1 MPKIYYTA
9 NNYQNTYNHIN
20 TNGEQYLWCRKLDL
34 YRSMITVGSP
44 SFVSW
49 RKIRQNGL
57 FRTIS
62 NSIIQ
67 KFLMVQAN
75 IESNHAGMY
84 LHPIF
89 HDYVS
94 DQKRIV
100 SYNLGMAFA
109 KFYAEKLLDIPNL
122 THLETL
128 KKIGAVDFV
137 QQQRRTKEPD
147 LVGMTSDGEW
157 HVFEAKGMSSNKLVS
172 ELEKAKIQAQ
182 QIDTIHGQSPAT
194 LSACATFLGNQRI
207 LSSIED
213 PKSEKNKKIEI
224 QKNKFYE
231 GYYNSFFAFKELLNT
246 ESKKESF
253 ENIDYQSFDIKTNT
267 LDLSI
272 GLETEIYELL
282 QQKNYDLV
290 SEYYYSKRK
299 KLGKGINYEQN
310 IISVGLDGFVVKY
323 KNY

>member
-1 MPKIYYTA
+1 MPRIYYTA
-9 NNYQNTYNHIN
+9 GNYQNPYNHIN
-20 TNGEQYLWCRKLDL
+20 TNVEQHLWCRKLDL
-34 YRSMITVGSP
+34 YRSIITVGSP

-49 RKIRQNGL
+49 REIRQNGL

-67 KFLMVQAN
+67 KVLMVQAN
-75 IESNHAGMY
+75 IESNPNGMY

-89 HDYVS
+89 QGYVS

-109 KFYAEKLLDIPNL
+109 KFYAEQLLNIPNL

-128 KKIGAVDFV
+128 KKIDAVNFV
-137 QQQRRTKEPD
+137 QQQGRTKEPD

-157 HVFEAKGMSSNKLVS
+157 HVFEAKGMSSNKLRT
-172 ELEKAKIQAQ
+172 ELQKAKNQAQ
-182 QIDTIHGQSPAT
+182 QIDTIHGQNPAT
-194 LSACATFLGNQRI
+194 LSACATFFGNDRI
-207 LSSIED
+207 LSAIED

-224 QKNKFYE
+224 QKSKFYE

-246 ESKKESF
+246 ESKKETF
-253 ENIDYQSFDIKTNT
+253 ENIDYQSFDIKTNK
-267 LDLSI
+267 LELSI
-272 GLETEIYELL
+272 GLETEVYELL
-282 QQKNYDLV
+282 QQKNFDLV
-290 SEYYYSKRK
+290 GEYYYSKRK
-299 KLGKGINYEQN
+299 RIDKNINYEQD
-310 IISVGLDGFVVKY
+310 IISVGQDGFVVKY